1 MRIELWILLI
11 AVVWVAN
18 VYTDG
23 KYLKMMYKWK
33 KLYQIGGIILGAL
46 FLYFLIKK
54 NPMKTGEILRISN
67 DYLKYLPMDKNST
80 SFISPI
86 LDFTSRQNLYAGAG
100 AAGASTLAGTG
111 ASPSFPVAR
120 MPPTQQFVQVNQE
133 NSGSNAT
140 GGSRLMN
147 SGKNSNKR
155 SVSETKK
162 KFVASR
168 QNWHCGHCNKQISA
182 WFEVDHKIRL
192 EYGGDNHI
200 DNLVALCRECHG
212 EKTAME
218 NL

>member
-1 MRIELWILLI
+1 MYKTSWYMRIELWLLLI
-11 AVVWVAN
+11 AGLWIAN
-18 VYTDG
+18 IYTDG
-23 KYLKMMYKWK
+23 KYLKMLYRWK

-46 FLYFLIKK
+46 FLYYLIKK
-54 NPMKTGEILRISN
+54 NPMKTGEILQASQ

-80 SFISPI
+80 GFISPI
-86 LDFTSRQNLYAGAG
+86 LDFTAKQNLYRGNVTSPG
-100 AAGASTLAGTG
+100 STY
-111 ASPSFPVAR
+111 PVAHL
-120 MPPTQQFVQVNQE
+120 PQTHIE
-133 NSGSNAT
+133 T
-140 GGSRLMN
+140 EGGGRLMH
-147 SGKNSNKR
+147 SGKKGTKR

-168 QNWHCGHCNKQISA
+168 QNWRCGNCNNQLSA